1 MQHSSGSIGSA
12 VNAQV
17 QPEYSLDRIER
28 HAMSI
33 RENTWD
39 LNSGLRKL
47 LTHLR
52 GENLTAG
59 ESGEKEPVITGKL
72 VEISVV
78 QQETRCAQDE
88 TFRLVSELQS
98 LLNVNA

>member
-1 MQHSSGSIGSA
+1 MQHSSGSVGSVA
-12 VNAQV
+12 TGQV

-28 HAMSI
+28 HAVNI
-33 RENTWD
+33 RENMWD

-52 GENLTAG
+52 GENLAAG
-59 ESGEKEPVITGKL
+59 ESGEKAPVITGKL